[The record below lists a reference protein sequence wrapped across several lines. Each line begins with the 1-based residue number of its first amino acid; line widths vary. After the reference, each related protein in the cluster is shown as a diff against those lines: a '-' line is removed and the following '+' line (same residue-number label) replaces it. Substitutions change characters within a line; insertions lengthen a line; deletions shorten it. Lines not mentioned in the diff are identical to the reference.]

1 MSISNTSGA
10 NHTYTI
16 DNMPRWMTVN
26 QPTDIIGPKAD
37 QMLIFTISKDL
48 NVGTYDE
55 VIYLTDENGLS
66 EPLSLTIRK
75 EGVKPDWYVADSLK
89 HFSMNLVGQVKIGNA
104 VVTDT
109 KDVVAAFDGMNRCLG
124 VANVNY
130 SATTGKSQL
139 FMTLFSDRSN
149 SGNVGLTF
157 KLWHHQ
163 TGQIMV
169 LEPDRT
175 VTFNHSTVVGT
186 VDAPVVMTGG
196 SVYYQELNLQPG
208 WNWISLNVD
217 NNEYRNVIGMLN
229 KYKWEDGDIVTDD
242 TEDFTLV
249 YKSSMGTWLANNS
262 QKSSYTV
269 SPKRSYRVYVKN
281 NVDIEIQGYPLRD
294 ESQRTLRVKHGW
306 NNIGYTPMV
315 NLPVSTA
322 LADYTGAARNGDVVK
337 SREAFA
343 IFTETSVGGG
353 YWSGS
358 LQYLKPGEGYMLY
371 RNGDEDAQFRYP
383 FYEPGSNFF
392 EHTAQNRAPM
402 YYGRNMSVVATVEG
416 IDVQEGDRLLAFAD
430 GELRGEATVLDGTVA
445 ETSGPLFYL
454 TIAGDKK
461 VPLSFAIE
469 RDGTLVAATAEVMRY
484 ENNAVSGTL
493 SEPTAIHFVK
503 TDVGADSWYTL
514 QGYKLGRKPTQKGV
528 YIHNGKK
535 QIVK

>member
-1 MSISNTSGA
+1 
-10 NHTYTI
+10 
-16 DNMPRWMTVN
+16 
-26 QPTDIIGPKAD
+26 
-37 QMLIFTISKDL
+37 
-48 NVGTYDE
+48 
-55 VIYLTDENGLS
+55 
-66 EPLSLTIRK
+66 
-75 EGVKPDWYVADSLK
+75 
-89 HFSMNLVGQVKIGNA
+89 
-104 VVTDT
+104 
-109 KDVVAAFDGMNRCLG
+109 
-124 VANVNY
+124 
-130 SATTGKSQL
+130 
-139 FMTLFSDRSN
+139 
-149 SGNVGLTF
+149 
-157 KLWHHQ
+157 
-163 TGQIMV
+163 
-169 LEPDRT
+169 
-175 VTFNHSTVVGT
+175 
-186 VDAPVVMTGG
+186 MTGG
-196 SVYYQELNLQPG
+196 SIYYQELNLQPG

-229 KYKWEDGDIVTDD
+229 KFKWENGDIVTDD

-281 NVDIEIQGYPLRD
+281 RVNVEIKGYPLRD

-371 RNGDEDAQFRYP
+371 RNGDEDAQFHYP

-392 EHTAQNRAPM
+392 ERTAQNRAPM
-402 YYGRNMSVVATVEG
+402 CYGRNMSVVATVEG

>member
-1 MSISNTSGA
+1 
-10 NHTYTI
+10 
-16 DNMPRWMTVN
+16 
-26 QPTDIIGPKAD
+26 
-37 QMLIFTISKDL
+37 
-48 NVGTYDE
+48 
-55 VIYLTDENGLS
+55 
-66 EPLSLTIRK
+66 
-75 EGVKPDWYVADSLK
+75 
-89 HFSMNLVGQVKIGNA
+89 
-104 VVTDT
+104 
-109 KDVVAAFDGMNRCLG
+109 
-124 VANVNY
+124 
-130 SATTGKSQL
+130 
-139 FMTLFSDRSN
+139 MTLFSDQSN

-186 VDAPVVMTGG
+186 VDAPVVMTVG
-196 SVYYQELNLQPG
+196 SIYYQELNLQPG

-217 NNEYRNVIGMLN
+217 NKEYRNVIGMLN
-229 KYKWEDGDIVTDD
+229 KFKWEDGDIVTDD

-337 SREAFA
+337 SREEFA
-343 IFTETSVGGG
+343 IYTEQSVGGG

-371 RNGDEDAQFRYP
+371 HNGDEDAQFRYP

-392 EHTAQNRAPM
+392 ENTEASSPAWRTE
-402 YYGRNMSVVATVEG
+402 YGRNMTVVATADG
-416 IDVQEGDRLLAFAD
+416 IDLQDGDRLLAFAD
-430 GELRGEATVLDGTVA
+430 GELRGETSVLNGLPV
-445 ETSGPLFYL
+445 ETSAPLFFL
-454 TIAGDKK
+454 TVSGEKNA
-461 VPLSFAIE
+461 PLSFAIE
-469 RDGTLVAATAEVMRY
+469 RDGELIATTAEVMTY
-484 ENNAVSGTL
+484 ESNTRKGTL
-493 SEPTAIHFVK
+493 DMPTAIHFVK
-503 TDVGADSWYTL
+503 NVVSDDGMWYTL
-514 QGYKLGRKPTQKGV
+514 EGIKLSGKPNRPGV

-535 QIVK
+535 QVVK

>member
-1 MSISNTSGA
+1 
-10 NHTYTI
+10 
-16 DNMPRWMTVN
+16 
-26 QPTDIIGPKAD
+26 
-37 QMLIFTISKDL
+37 
-48 NVGTYDE
+48 
-55 VIYLTDENGLS
+55 
-66 EPLSLTIRK
+66 
-75 EGVKPDWYVADSLK
+75 
-89 HFSMNLVGQVKIGNA
+89 
-104 VVTDT
+104 
-109 KDVVAAFDGMNRCLG
+109 MNRCLG

-139 FMTLFSDRSN
+139 FMTLFSDQSN
-149 SGNVGLTF
+149 SGNVELTF

-196 SVYYQELNLQPG
+196 SIYYQELNLQPG

-229 KYKWEDGDIVTDD
+229 KFKWENGDIVTDD

-281 NVDIEIQGYPLRD
+281 NVNIEIKGYPLRD

-358 LQYLKPGEGYMLY
+358 LQYLK
-371 RNGDEDAQFRYP
+371 
-383 FYEPGSNFF
+383 
-392 EHTAQNRAPM
+392 
-402 YYGRNMSVVATVEG
+402 GRNMSVVATVEG